1 MNFWWLFPK
10 PRQDFARAE
19 LQWRKMQSLD
29 EAQLADIQL
38 SKIKEIWKDAVADVP
53 YYSRLVAEGRAPIEI
68 TNWEDFFSIPE
79 LTRDVLQDHH
89 EEFIRRSGGPD
100 LWRMTGGSTG
110 NPIKFGVWKSEDE
123 IIRVLK
129 LVLWKRVGYLP
140 SDGLFLIWGHSH
152 LLGAGWRRQ
161 WNHILRK
168 AKDAVLGYKRVDAY
182 ALSIDLCKQ
191 YAEELLRYRPAGLI
205 GYSAVLD
212 YFVRAL
218 PERWIDFKAL
228 GLKFVMPCAEPAP
241 KKDSFE
247 LLGRVFGCPV
257 IQEFGG
263 VDFGH
268 VGMKLG
274 EEPFQVFGEENFLEV
289 LSGEKKAAAVPEAQG
304 AALVTSLYK
313 RYLPLIRYRQGD
325 VLGDASRLKHG
336 HVASFQS
343 LQGRLNDMVELSDGT
358 AVHSVAVFHCTH
370 QEPAVLNIQM
380 VLEDF
385 GPRILLVTKEKI
397 DTELEG
403 RIRHRLGQITPLLAQ
418 ALIERVEDLVTTRA
432 GKRRWVVDK
441 RTQRS

>member
-1 MNFWWLFPK
+1 MNFCWLFPK
-10 PRQDFARAE
+10 ARQDFARAE
-19 LQWRKMQSLD
+19 LQWQKMQSLD

-53 YYSRLVAEGRAPIEI
+53 YYSRLAAEGRAPIEI

-79 LTRDVLQDHH
+79 LTREVLQDHR
-89 EEFIRRSGGPD
+89 EEFIRRSGDPD

-140 SDGLFLIWGHSH
+140 SDRLFLIWGHSH
-152 LLGAGWRRQ
+152 LLGTGWRRH

-168 AKDAVLGYKRVDAY
+168 AKDAVLGYTRVDAY

-241 KKDSFE
+241 KKDSFD

-274 EEPFQVFGEENFLEV
+274 GEPFEVFG
-289 LSGEKKAAAVPEAQG
+289 
-304 AALVTSLYK
+304 
-313 RYLPLIRYRQGD
+313 
-325 VLGDASRLKHG
+325 
-336 HVASFQS
+336 
-343 LQGRLNDMVELSDGT
+343 
-358 AVHSVAVFHCTH
+358 
-370 QEPAVLNIQM
+370 
-380 VLEDF
+380 
-385 GPRILLVTKEKI
+385 
-397 DTELEG
+397 
-403 RIRHRLGQITPLLAQ
+403 
-418 ALIERVEDLVTTRA
+418 
-432 GKRRWVVDK
+432 
-441 RTQRS
+441 